1 MVVSHIFPVT
11 GVPVKGSIDS
21 PTGTVVIVD
30 VMTAVV
36 VGIGIG

>member
-11 GVPVKGSIDS
+11 GVLVYGSIDS

-30 VMTAVV
+30 VMMSLV
-36 VGIGIG
+36 VGVGTG